1 MHLPGTALYLEGTQ
15 CMYSSKAHT
24 GALPAMQQKNLS
36 AVNRRRPPFFLHL
49 GPVALCVISVLLI
62 GLMAILYLSQVSQ
75 AVAANQHLQQ
85 IHSEQTMLA
94 RQNQDL
100 IDTIAYEQ
108 SPAYIASQAK
118 HQGLVPVDTSKVWV
132 IVAHN
137 LQSIAKNTGG
147 TQP

>member
-1 MHLPGTALYLEGTQ
+1 
-15 CMYSSKAHT
+15 MYSSKAHT

-36 AVNRRRPPFFLHL
+36 AVNRRRRLQPFFFHL
-49 GPVALCVISVLLI
+49 GPVTLCVISVLLI

-85 IHSEQTMLA
+85 IRSEQTTLA

-108 SPAYIASQAK
+108 SPAYIVSQAK
-118 HQGLVPVDTSKVWV
+118 RQGLVPIDTSKVWV
-132 IVAHN
+132 IVVHN
-137 LQSIAKNTGG
+137 LQPIAKDTGE